1 MSSSFRDRLR
11 EEVPAWVEEGIVDRE
26 QAQAILERYETATP
40 ADALASESAT
50 RTLLYATAAVLL
62 GAAAIALVFVGIDP
76 DPVAPYLAGAGAGL
90 LALGLGVHA
99 VEPGRDLLVDA
110 LLAAALVPLT
120 VATFEPGLA
129 EGSTWLYGSATLALA
144 VGYLAWRREQPFLPT
159 LTVLGFT
166 AAAGGTAFDA
176 IEAES
181 QAAFAW
187 LGVQLVLLAGLTVAD
202 EGLEAELTT
211 PVGLATVAFAGSLV
225 PFLVETVSIET
236 AETVELVL
244 GAVMVVVLGLG
255 LLREHRGL
263 LVGSALALGIDAIAF
278 AFTVGG
284 VWLGTGVLVGLAAV
298 LIWQAER
305 LQALVDAE
313 AQAP

>member
-1 MSSSFRDRLR
+1 MSSEFRDRLR
-11 EEVPAWVEEGIVDRE
+11 DEVPAWVEEGIVDRE
-26 QAQAILERYETATP
+26 QAQAILERYETSAS
-40 ADALASESAT
+40 ADAFSSESAT

-76 DPVAPYLAGAGAGL
+76 SPVRPYLAGAGAVL
-90 LALGLGVHA
+90 VALGLGVHA
-99 VEPGRDLLVDA
+99 TAPGRDLLADA
-110 LLAAALVPLT
+110 LLAAALVPLG

-129 EGSTWLYGSATLALA
+129 SGTVWLYGAATLALA
-144 VGYLAWRREQPFLPT
+144 VGYLVWRREQPFLPT

-166 AAAGGTAFDA
+166 AAAGGTAFNA
-176 IEAES
+176 IEAS
-181 QAAFAW
+181 DQAASAW
-187 LGVQLVLLAGLTVAD
+187 LVAQLVLLAGLTIAD

-211 PVGLATVAFAGSLV
+211 PVGLATVAFAGSLI
-225 PFLVETVSIET
+225 PFLVETVAIET

-263 LVGSALALGIDAIAF
+263 LVGAALALGTDAIAF

-313 AQAP
+313 ARPR